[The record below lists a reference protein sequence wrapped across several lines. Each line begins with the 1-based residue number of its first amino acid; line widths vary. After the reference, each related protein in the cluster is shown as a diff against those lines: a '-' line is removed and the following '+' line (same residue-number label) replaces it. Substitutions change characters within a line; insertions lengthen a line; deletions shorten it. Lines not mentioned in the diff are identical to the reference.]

1 MLNIA
6 RPFFWLLF
14 YLVILYVRPQE
25 YVPSLMGTPVVPVSL
40 TFATGIWLLAQEKL
54 FDAPQH
60 GLMLALT
67 AAIALSVLA
76 TGWVTGAVNA
86 VTKFVPTLLVFY
98 LVATS
103 VDSMKRFREICL
115 VLSALSVVIAVHG
128 MEQIATE
135 GGVGWTGATT
145 IEGRITYLGLLNDPN
160 DLSMAFLMSLPLTL
174 YLARVTGSFVLRLLS
189 YAAAGVT
196 LYGIY
201 LCDSRGSILG
211 LAAMLTLYVGR
222 RFGIVRGLLVLPVV
236 IGILT
241 IFSPSR
247 SAEMSFDDESAAG
260 RVDAWYEGFD
270 MFFSHPLFGVGAG
283 LFTDH
288 NQLTAHNSFVLAI
301 AELGLVGYFVWFAI
315 LAISGVMLWRL
326 LALPEPSPAPTASE
340 SEPDQRPFER
350 NRDPQ
355 DPPPSWVDIQAAA
368 AALSYAYVG
377 ALVAAFFLS
386 RTYVVFLYL
395 MVALVVAV
403 YQLAGRHWPAL
414 TPVRVGSMFG
424 RLLALALASI
434 AGLWLLTRVLLSVG

>member
-40 TFATGIWLLAQEKL
+40 TIATGIWLLAQAKL

-76 TGWVTGAVNA
+76 TGWVTGAVDA
-86 VTKFVPTLLVFY
+86 VIRFVPTLLVFY

-103 VDSMKRFREICL
+103 VDSMKRFREVCL
-115 VLSALSVVIAVHG
+115 VLSALSVVLAVHG
-128 MEQIATE
+128 MEQVANE

-145 IEGRITYLGLLNDPN
+145 IEGRITYLGFLNDPN

-174 YLARVTGSFVLRLLS
+174 YLARVTGSIVLRLLP

-222 RFGIVRGLLVLPVV
+222 RFGIVRGLLVLPVL

-241 IFSPSR
+241 VFSPSR

-288 NQLTAHNSFVLAI
+288 HYLTAHNSFVLAI
-301 AELGLVGYFVWFAI
+301 AELGLVGYFVWFTI
-315 LAISGVMLWRL
+315 LSVSAVMLWRL
-326 LALPEPSPAPTASE
+326 LAIPEPSPVPRASE
-340 SEPDQRPFER
+340 SEPVWRLQKRDT
-350 NRDPQ
+350 DPQ
-355 DPPPSWVDIQAAA
+355 DPPSWVEIQAAA
-368 AALSYAYVG
+368 AALAYAYVG

-414 TPVRVGSMFG
+414 APVRVGSMFG

-434 AGLWLLTRVLLSVG
+434 AGLWLLTRVLLSVE